1 MIVDQDGMVRFAD
14 QVVSSQLRRDPHNL
28 IGQPLG
34 IPLFT
39 GDVIEIEIIRKNE
52 EPGMAEMR
60 MDETQWEGKTAYFLS
75 LGDITDRKQVE
86 ESLREL
92 DRKKSELPNLIVLDV
107 AMASM
112 DGFEVLRRSKLD
124 PDLEEISVAMLTA
137 MSAAKGESLGME
149 LIVHHYVSKP

>member
-1 MIVDQDGMVRFAD
+1 MG
-14 QVVSSQLRRDPHNL
+14 
-28 IGQPLG
+28 GQNRL
-34 IPLFT
+34 LF
-39 GDVIEIEIIRKNE
+39 V
-52 EPGMAEMR
+52 
-60 MDETQWEGKTAYFLS
+60 

-92 DRKKSELPNLIVLDV
+92 DRKESELPDLIVLDV

-124 PDLEEISVAMLTA
+124 PDLEEISVVMLTA